1 MRPIVII
8 PARMAASRL
17 PGKPLADIAGRA
29 MILRVMD
36 AAREADIGPV
46 IVAAGDEDIAEAVRA
61 DGGRA
66 ILTDP
71 ALPSGSDRVLAAL
84 KAIDADGDAAGA
96 HDIIVNLQGDL
107 PDMPPAALRDVV
119 RALQQDT
126 DADIATL
133 AVAAAAGGDSE
144 AARTNPNIV
153 KAVLSERGGGLP
165 ARALYFTRSAAPW
178 GAGTVWKH
186 VGIYAYRRPALERFC
201 ALPPSKLE
209 IRERLEQL
217 RALEAGMSIVAATLD
232 AAPDGVDTPE
242 DLERARERFR
252 ARAAAKTDGDQSID

>member
-1 MRPIVII
+1 
-8 PARMAASRL
+8 
-17 PGKPLADIAGRA
+17 

-61 DGGRA
+61 DGGEA

-84 KAIDADGDAAGA
+84 RVIDPAGA

-107 PDMPPAALRDVV
+107 PDLPASALRDVV

-144 AARTNPNIV
+144 AARTNPDIV

-178 GAGTVWKH
+178 GPGPVWKH

-201 ALPPSKLE
+201 ALPPSPLE
-209 IRERLEQL
+209 TRERLEQL

-252 ARAAAKTDGDQSID
+252 ARAAANTDGDQSID